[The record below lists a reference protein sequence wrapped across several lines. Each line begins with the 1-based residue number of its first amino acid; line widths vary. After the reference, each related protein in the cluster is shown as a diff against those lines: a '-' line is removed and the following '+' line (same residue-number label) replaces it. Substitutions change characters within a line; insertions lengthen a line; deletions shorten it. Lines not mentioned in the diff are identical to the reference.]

1 MVAATRSP
9 KSVEVELYPQQF
21 DFVADPSRYVAF
33 VAGRNSGKTF
43 AGALKAALNCRP
55 RTLGLIAA
63 PDFPML
69 EFGAKRAFLDTLRRN
84 GEPFEL
90 HQQRGVVNLTRLD
103 AEVRF
108 ATLENEGRV
117 RGPNYAWAWVDEV
130 EYVTDRTV
138 WSALKGAVRDGD
150 NPSLFVTSTP
160 KGRRIV
166 WDEWVA
172 NPTPQHVLYK
182 ATTRDNPYIDAADY
196 IAGLGYSG
204 RFAAQEIEAEFVAF
218 DGLVYP
224 GFDRTRTVATDVTGW
239 RTVVTVDVGT
249 RNPTAILTVHQ
260 AGDDRVHVSREVYRR
275 NLSSAE
281 IVAAIREAIDGTDA
295 ETVVIDPS
303 AAGYILELQRLGYH
317 VTKGDHAIT
326 EGIGRLTTA
335 LADGLTVDPSC
346 TNLVAEFE
354 SYRYPDGTRTES
366 DKPIKDHDHALDAL
380 RYAVM
385 HLSAPSLAGRL
396 FL

>member
-1 MVAATRSP
+1 VVAAA
-9 KSVEVELYPQQF
+9 KSTTVELYPAQF
-21 DFVADPSRYVAF
+21 DFVADTSRYVAF

-43 AGALKAALNCRP
+43 AGALKAALHCQP
-55 RTLGLIAA
+55 GTLGLIAA

-84 GEPFEL
+84 GEPFTL
-90 HQQRGVVNLTRLD
+90 HQQRGVVLLTRIG

-108 ATLENEGRV
+108 ATLENESRV
-117 RGPNYAWAWVDEV
+117 RGPNYAWAWIDEV
-130 EYVTDRTV
+130 EYVTDRAI
-138 WSALKGAVRDGD
+138 WSALKGAVRDGA

-160 KGRRIV
+160 KGRRIIY
-166 WDEWVA
+166 DEWVA
-172 NPTPQHVLYK
+172 NPTPQHVLYR
-182 ATTRDNPYIDAADY
+182 ATTRDNPYIDAEDY

-224 GFDRTRTVATDVTGW
+224 GFSRGANVAATDVTGW
-239 RTVVTVDVGT
+239 RTLVTVDVGT

-281 IVAAIREAIDGTDA
+281 IVAAIRDAIDAVAA

-303 AAGYILELQRLGYH
+303 AAGYILELRRLGYH
-317 VTKGDHAIT
+317 VTPGDHAIT

-335 LADGLTVDPSC
+335 IADGLTVDPAC
-346 TNLVAEFE
+346 ANLIGEFE